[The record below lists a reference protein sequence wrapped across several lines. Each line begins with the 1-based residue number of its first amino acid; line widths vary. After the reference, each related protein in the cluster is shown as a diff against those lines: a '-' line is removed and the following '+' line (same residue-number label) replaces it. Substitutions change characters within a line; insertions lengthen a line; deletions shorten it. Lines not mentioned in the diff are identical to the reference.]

1 MIENQNEAS
10 RNLEKAL
17 QALEQA
23 KQRVANE
30 KKKQNEKKRKAENH
44 HKYIMGGIIM
54 KYFPDCYQYDEDELK
69 RFIRFRSL
77 GEDFTEE
84 NLKKVIAGEKE
95 PPEKNEKVPERK
107 EAKPE
112 KRKFDLVV
120 DIQEKMAQGKNGGY
134 VQWAKKYNVKQFAES
149 ILFLQQHDIH
159 DKETLDA
166 LVDESSAKYH
176 ELMKTIKDGASGS
189 IPKFV

>member
-30 KKKQNEKKRKAENH
+30 KKKQNEKKQNEKKRKAVNH
-44 HKYIMGGIIM
+44 HKYIMGGIIV

-95 PPEKNEKVPERK
+95 SPEKNEKVPERK

-120 DIQEKMAQGKNGGY
+120 DIREKMAKGKNGGY
-134 VQWAKKYNVKQFAES
+134 
-149 ILFLQQHDIH
+149 LR
-159 DKETLDA
+159 
-166 LVDESSAKYH
+166 
-176 ELMKTIKDGASGS
+176 
-189 IPKFV
+189 

>member
-1 MIENQNEAS
+1 MVSITS
-10 RNLEKAL
+10 
-17 QALEQA
+17 
-23 KQRVANE
+23 
-30 KKKQNEKKRKAENH
+30 
-44 HKYIMGGIIM
+44 GIVHF
-54 KYFPDCYQYDEDELK
+54 YFPLFVHLNSIIYRYEIKRGKHTAVCGKEQK

-95 PPEKNEKVPERK
+95 SPEKNEKVPERK

-134 VQWAKKYNVKQFAES
+134 VRWAKN
-149 ILFLQQHDIH
+149 I
-159 DKETLDA
+159 
-166 LVDESSAKYH
+166 
-176 ELMKTIKDGASGS
+176 M
-189 IPKFV
+189 